1 MDPLEVSV
9 LLPSP
14 HPTKTPGTRPCPP
27 CPKAWRPPQVCAPQ
41 VQEAPRLCLGSG
53 QLVGRLEHLHE
64 EGVDGG
70 VTNELEEK
78 QVL

>member
-14 HPTKTPGTRPCPP
+14 HPTNAPGTRPLPTLPQSLESPSMCT
-27 CPKAWRPPQVCAPQ
+27 PQVW
-41 VQEAPRLCLGSG
+41 EAPCLCRGSG

-64 EGVDGG
+64 KGVDGG

-78 QVL
+78 QML